1 MILSIV
7 IVNWNTGDLLRQC
20 LDSIAASCAP
30 LPCERL
36 ELFVVDNASTD
47 GSQRAASVPYP
58 FTVTL
63 IENDRNVG
71 FAQANNQAID
81 RARGQFILLLNPD
94 TEVQPGALATL
105 VRFLE
110 QHPQAG
116 AVGPR
121 LLNGDG
127 SLQTSCYPA
136 PTLSG
141 ELFRLF
147 HLDAL
152 VPHGSYHMKKW
163 NQNASREVE
172 ALLGACLLLRKEV
185 LDQIGLLDNEYFM
198 YSEEIDLCYRIRR
211 GGWTIHWVPQ
221 AEVVHYGGQST
232 RLVAAEMFLQLYR
245 GKLLYFRKNSGRASA
260 AVYKVML
267 GFASAMRLLLAPLAL
282 LQQPEQRRLNFTLA
296 RRYGEL
302 LQRLPRM

>member
-1 MILSIV
+1 MIISII
-7 IVNWNTGDLLRQC
+7 IVNWNTGELLRQC
-20 LDSIAASCAP
+20 LESIAASCAP
-30 LPCERL
+30 LPYAQL

-47 GSQRAASVPYP
+47 GSQRAATAPYP

-81 RARGQFILLLNPD
+81 RACGQFILLLNPD
-94 TEVQPGALATL
+94 TEVRPGALATL

-110 QHPQAG
+110 QYPTAG

-147 HLDAL
+147 HLDAF
-152 VPHGSYHMKKW
+152 VPHGSYHMETW
-163 NQNASREVE
+163 NQDAPREVE
-172 ALLGACLLLRKEV
+172 ALLGACLLVRREV
-185 LDQIGLLDNEYFM
+185 LDQVGLLDKEYFM

-260 AVYKVML
+260 AAYKLLL
-267 GFASAMRLLLAPLAL
+267 GFASATRLLITPLAL
-282 LQQPEQRRLNFTLA
+282 LQQPEQRRLNIALA

-302 LQRLPRM
+302 LQRLPKM